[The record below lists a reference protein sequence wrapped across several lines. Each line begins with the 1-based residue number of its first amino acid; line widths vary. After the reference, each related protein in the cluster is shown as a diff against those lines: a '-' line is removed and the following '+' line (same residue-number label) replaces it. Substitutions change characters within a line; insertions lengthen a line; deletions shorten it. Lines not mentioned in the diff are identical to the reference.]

1 MKTEIATKQNN
12 AETISSIPDNWNF
25 GCIKDLVRVKA
36 GYAIKS
42 SDFTDSGVGVIK
54 IKNIGNRIVDIENT
68 DKISLESFNKLASD
82 FILSTGDIVVAMT
95 GATIGKVGKIKSTNQ
110 KYALNQRVARFISEN
125 KHDLEFVFQYSDT
138 KDFIDAINNYANGAA
153 QQNISAD
160 DIASIQIL
168 IPPTN
173 ERRIIAEILSSLD
186 DKIEL
191 NRKINSNLEKIASLL
206 FKQWFVDFE
215 FPNES
220 GKPFKS
226 SGGKMIDSEL
236 GEIPYSWTVG
246 KLGDC
251 FDIKY
256 GKSDKDISE
265 DGAYSVYGAG
275 GLLGFSN
282 TFDYKGP
289 QVIVGCRG
297 TCGNISIIFEDSKI
311 THNSLIIS
319 NEWGNFFLYLYLKNI
334 NIKDVITGST
344 QPQITI
350 KDLSSLN
357 VLLPSKE
364 IVDTFSQIIDPLF
377 LNIKTNLLENIYLNK
392 IRDSLLPRLMN
403 GKIRVKI

>member
-1 MKTEIATKQNN
+1 MIE
-12 AETISSIPDNWNF
+12 E
-25 GCIKDLVRVKA
+25 
-36 GYAIKS
+36 
-42 SDFTDSGVGVIK
+42 VIK
-54 IKNIGNRIVDIENT
+54 
-68 DKISLESFNKLASD
+68 NKKSD
-82 FILSTGDIVVAMT
+82 FIPVGWKSLKIGDFLSLEYGKALKEKDRNSGNVFVYGSNGLIGFHNKRLVEGPGVIVGRKGSAGEVTYCDRDFYPIDTAYFVKT
-95 GATIGKVGKIKSTNQ
+95 DLNIKFVYYLLKNVDFKKIVGSSAVPGLNRNDVYSQKIKIPIEEGERNE
-110 KYALNQRVARFISEN
+110 I
-125 KHDLEFVFQYSDT
+125 T
-138 KDFIDAINNYANGAA
+138 K
-153 QQNISAD
+153 
-160 DIASIQIL
+160 
-168 IPPTN
+168 
-173 ERRIIAEILSSLD
+173 ILSSPD